1 MADCIEGMGDARDA
15 LIQRLLRENAEL
27 RRRIDRDTLT
37 GLMSRRHFDERL
49 DHEWRRGERF
59 WTPLSLIAMDVE
71 GIDTL
76 GAENGAEAVCRAFS
90 WVGELLARGCRDVDI
105 AARVGRTAFA
115 IILPSTNRTGA
126 EAELSRLRGL
136 WRAHPPPVGEEEIHL
151 SFGLAVAFDEAQ
163 TPLELLMLADEAA
176 LLDKRGRIGHD
187 VATVPSLGRPTWID
201 AA

>member
-1 MADCIEGMGDARDA
+1 MADCIDGMGDPRDA

-49 DHEWRRGERF
+49 EHEWRRAERF
-59 WTPLSLIAMDVE
+59 WTPLSLLAIDVE
-71 GIDTL
+71 GIE
-76 GAENGAEAVCRAFS
+76 AIGAEAGAEGVRRAFA
-90 WVGELLARGCRDVDI
+90 WIGELLACGCRDVDI

-126 EAELSRLRGL
+126 EAEVLRLRAVL
-136 WRAHPPPVGEEEIHL
+136 RQNPPPIHQVDLDL
-151 SFGLAVAFDEAQ
+151 SFGLAVAFDDAQ